1 MKKMTL
7 KTKLFTVCTLIVVIP
22 LGFVGFFSVTT
33 ASRAMISAEKEKTRL
48 IASDIGNLIH
58 EALDVEVRV
67 ARIIASDPLI
77 LTAADEAN
85 EMGVKMTM
93 LVLKSLDKNFGNL
106 HTSIGGQ
113 YELFFLT
120 DNKGTMI
127 SDSEGGKYRDT
138 EFSVADRAYFNQAK
152 ESRECVISDPV
163 KSKISGEPVTV
174 IAVPLINT
182 FDEFAGIFSIV
193 IRLDILTK
201 IISNTK
207 LGETGYPFMLDSS
220 GTVIAHPDERL
231 VLELN
236 LKENKQMQGILSSI
250 LSGKKG
256 VDDYMVDGIRKICGF
271 APVPITGWGVAVTQD
286 EDELL
291 SASRHI
297 RNIIL
302 MTSVIFLIL
311 ALGVVQW
318 FVRGIMVQLG
328 GDPSDIAHIAERI
341 SKGDLTIEFGDKGR
355 GSTGVYAHMRTMTQS
370 LQAML
375 RQITEGARTLS
386 SSSTQLTSVSD
397 QMAINAKDTAQK
409 STNVSSA
416 TGEMAA
422 GLNSVAAA
430 SEQATTSLQMVVSAV
445 EEMSATI
452 NDIAD
457 KTSKGSATTA
467 EAVKKAEYVSAKVN
481 DLGVAASEISKV
493 TETIS
498 DISEQ
503 TNLLALNATIE
514 AARAGDAGKGFAV
527 VASEI
532 KALAQ
537 QTAQATKDIGSRIN
551 DVQSTTQESVD
562 AISGIVDII
571 DNINSIVTQVAAAI
585 EEQSIT
591 TREISNNV
599 SQANSGVLEV
609 NQNVSQTS
617 EFANSV
623 SKDIQQVSRA
633 SEEIRQGSTQINAS
647 ALELSKLAEQLNN
660 MVKTFKLN

>member
-1 MKKMTL
+1 MTL
-7 KTKLFTVCTLIVVIP
+7 KTKLFTVCTLIVVVP
-22 LGFVGFFSVTT
+22 LGLVGFFSVTT

-48 IASDIGNLIH
+48 IASDIGDLIH

-67 ARIIASDPLI
+67 ARIIASDPL
-77 LTAADEAN
+77 LLNAAEGAS

-93 LVLKSLDKNFGNL
+93 LVLKSLDNHFGKL
-106 HTSIGGQ
+106 HTDIGGQ

-120 DNKGTMI
+120 DKEGTMI
-127 SDSEGGKYRDT
+127 SDSEGGKYRET
-138 EFSVADRAYFNQAK
+138 GISVADSAYFKRAK
-152 ESRECVISDPV
+152 ESSECVISEPV
-163 KSKISGEPVTV
+163 KSEISGKPITV

-182 FDEFAGIFSIV
+182 FDEFVGVVSIV

-201 IISNTK
+201 IISKTK
-207 LGETGYPFMLDSS
+207 LGKTGYPFMLDNS
-220 GTVIAHPDERL
+220 GTVTAHPDERL

-236 LKENKQMQGILSSI
+236 FNNNKNMQGILHSI
-250 LSGKKG
+250 LSGNTG
-256 VDDYMVDGIRKICGF
+256 VDDYTVDGIRKICGF
-271 APVPITGWGVAVTQD
+271 APVLITGWGVGVTQD

-291 SASRHI
+291 SSSRHI

-302 MTSVIFLIL
+302 IASVIFLIL
-311 ALGVVQW
+311 TLGVVQW

-341 SKGDLTIEFGDKGR
+341 SKGDLTIEFGDNRR
-355 GSTGVYAHMRTMTQS
+355 GSTGVYAHMRTMTLS

-386 SSSTQLTSVSD
+386 SSSTELSSVSD
-397 QMAINAKDTAQK
+397 QLTINAEDTAQK

-416 TGEMAA
+416 SGEMAA

-430 SEQATTSLQMVVSAV
+430 SEQATTSLQMVVSAA

-452 NDIAD
+452 NEIAD

-481 DLGVAASEISKV
+481 DLGVAVSEISKV

-498 DISEQ
+498 DISAQ

-514 AARAGDAGKGFAV
+514 AARAGEAGKGFAV

-537 QTAQATKDIGSRIN
+537 QTAEATKDIGSRID
-551 DVQSTTQESVD
+551 DVQSTAKESVD
-562 AISGIVDII
+562 AINGIVDII

-609 NQNVSQTS
+609 NQNVSQAS
-617 EFANSV
+617 EFANSI

-633 SEEIRQGSTQINAS
+633 SEEIRQGSSQINTS
-647 ALELSKLAEQLNN
+647 ALELSKLAEILND
-660 MVKTFKLN
+660 MVNTFKLN